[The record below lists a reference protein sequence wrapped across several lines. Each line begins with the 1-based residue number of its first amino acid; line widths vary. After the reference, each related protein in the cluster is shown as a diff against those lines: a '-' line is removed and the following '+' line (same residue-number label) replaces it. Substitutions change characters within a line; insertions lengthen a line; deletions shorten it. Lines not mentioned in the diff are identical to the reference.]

1 MLLCLVGTPSGVA
14 KENTNDTI
22 IVTAM
27 ATDQD
32 TNDTLIYTLWY
43 GISAD
48 SITTKGVSS
57 DTTRSGTSVTLTQTG
72 LNNNTTYYF
81 TVTVTDSKDTV
92 SSNVNSQKTLCR
104 GDACS
109 GGGYNNEPCTDCS
122 ETGKVTCSSCNGG
135 GTIVCPNTCT
145 NRKCNMFKL

>member
-81 TVTVTDSKDTV
+81 TVTVTDSKLYVEEMLVVVVDIITNLVLIVLRLEKLLVHLVTV
-92 SSNVNSQKTLCR
+92 EVQ
-104 GDACS
+104 
-109 GGGYNNEPCTDCS
+109 
-122 ETGKVTCSSCNGG
+122 
-135 GTIVCPNTCT
+135 
-145 NRKCNMFKL
+145 